1 MNLKIFV
8 AGHNGLVGSSIVR
21 YLKNKGNK
29 VIIKDRSKLNL
40 LNQSKVE
47 KFFKKNKID
56 QIYIAAAKVGGIYAN
71 KKYPADFIYENIT
84 ITSNLIHSAYL
95 YGVKKILFI
104 GSSAIYPKNINRKLK
119 ENDLLTGLLDETNVS
134 YSISKIACIK
144 MCEAYNKQYNLDCR
158 VVVPCNLYGP
168 NDKFFSINSHVVP
181 SLVHKF
187 HLAKIKKKNAILI
200 QGNKFDTRD
209 FLYVD
214 DFAAA
219 CYRIMN
225 FTKNIYLKKIQ
236 PGTFHINV
244 SSGIE
249 TSIYQLCKILKKII
263 GYDGQVNFEKSN
275 KKYFKKKSLND
286 NFIKKIGWK
295 TNVKLSKGL
304 SNAYINY
311 LNECKKNKNNF

>member
-8 AGHNGLVGSSIVR
+8 AGHNGLVGSSFVK
-21 YLKNKGNK
+21 YLNNKGNK
-29 VIIKDRSKLNL
+29 VITRDRSKLDL

-119 ENDLLTGLLDETNVS
+119 ENDLLTGLLDETNVF

-144 MCEAYNKQYNLDCR
+144 MCEAYNTQHNLDCR

-168 NDKFFSINSHVVP
+168 NDKFFSTNSHVVP

-187 HLAKIKKKNAILI
+187 YLAKIKKKNAIFI
-200 QGNKFDTRD
+200 QGNKFDIRD

-214 DFAAA
+214 DFVAA
-219 CYRIMN
+219 CYRVMN
-225 FTKNIYLKKIQ
+225 LSKNEYKEKIRT
-236 PGTFHINV
+236 GTFHINI

-263 GYDGQVNFEKSN
+263 GYKGQVNFEKSN
-275 KKYFKKKSLND
+275 KKLVKKRSLND
-286 NFIKKIGWK
+286 NLLKKIGWK
-295 TNVKLSKGL
+295 ANVKLFKGL
-304 SNAYINY
+304 AKTYRNY
-311 LNECKKNKNNF
+311 LNEYKKN